1 MGNPGFMEKKYQI
14 LALSIAILLLLLGIM
29 LYFKFADPSRFWSC
43 SPTEPRGNDSE
54 AWQKTNNPAQPAKE
68 MDEDFFENFTISSD
82 SDYYRV
88 KHPSGNHPINAFTFE
103 LNKMSPDKPLDIG
116 GGTLQF
122 SCIGTAYHDAN
133 QTMSDDAVFRF
144 YDPQLQPVNV
154 ANMVE
159 PSNYATAESGSN
171 FRYSP
176 WPAVQFIFQHR
187 GIENL
192 IFHGIKIFDCHT
204 HEFLTT
210 GYNSSGRESTFRFN
224 THIPLWHRTP
234 VDVVIDISY
243 GPVKTFEFAPR
254 VGEGFVEGSFQCRL
268 LAVFEGINAGSSSYT
283 TRDNMETVEIPKAPP
298 DKAGLCFLFV
308 CWPTASQIPVTFD
321 FLDKDGNK
329 LSTCGSSTSGYTTN
343 TGLKESLEKVALIRA
358 CYRTRRRRIVVQL
371 PYIPGLPK
379 ENNLVKNL
387 FDVYIPYVMLHDPD
401 QVEQFLRRTLQLSR
415 SRSTGRVASNSINSD
430 AFPME
435 FKKATISEIA
445 KCYAQGGSL
454 SIDIE
459 NDRLIREY
467 PEPLWIRFRKFL
479 QKVFQ

>member
-1 MGNPGFMEKKYQI
+1 MKTKYEI
-14 LALSIAILLLLLGIM
+14 LAVPFIILLSLLGF
-29 LYFKFADPSRFWSC
+29 LLHSTVADPARFWFC
-43 SPTEPRGNDSE
+43 SPTEPRSNDSE
-54 AWQKTNNPAQPAKE
+54 VWQKTNIPAQPAKE

-82 SDYYRV
+82 SDYYRI
-88 KHPSGNHPINAFTFE
+88 KHPSGNPSINAFTFE
-103 LNKMSPDKPLDIG
+103 LNEMSPGKPLDIG

-154 ANMVE
+154 ADMVG
-159 PSNYATAESGSN
+159 SGNYASTESGSN

-176 WPAVQFIFQHR
+176 WPAVQVIFQHQ
-187 GIENL
+187 GIEHL
-192 IFHGIKIFDCHT
+192 MFQGIKVFDSQT
-204 HEFLTT
+204 HESLAT
-210 GYNSSGRESTFRFN
+210 GYNSNGRESTFRFN

-234 VDVVIDISY
+234 VEVVIDISY
-243 GPVKTFEFAPR
+243 GPVKTFEFAPGA
-254 VGEGFVEGSFQCRL
+254 GEGFAEGSFQCRL
-268 LAVFEGINAGSSSYT
+268 LAVFEGIYAGTSNYT
-283 TRDNMETVEIPKAPP
+283 TRDNIETVEIPKVPP
-298 DKAGLCFLFV
+298 NKAGLCFLFV

-343 TGLKESLEKVALIRA
+343 TGLKEPLEKVALIRA
-358 CYRTRRRRIVVQL
+358 HYRTRRRRIVVHL
-371 PYIPGLPK
+371 PYIPGLPE

-387 FDVYIPYVMLHDPD
+387 FDVYVPYVMLHDPD
-401 QVEQFLRRTLQLSR
+401 QVDQFLRHTLQLSR
-415 SRSTGRVASNSINSD
+415 SRSTGRAPSNSINSA
-430 AFPME
+430 AFPIE
-435 FKKATISEIA
+435 FKKATIREIA
-445 KCYAQGGSL
+445 KCHAQGGSL